1 MRNSTTAYSSFTS
14 DLLKRS
20 LLAES
25 CNTMKADTIF
35 RMYFYGLHTLL
46 LSRERYCTLAVSRAL
61 TSYANISILFFFFP
75 QIVLV
80 HGASLNLQ
88 QTWGVRRQLLLTE
101 NFCSDKQLRSS
112 KHKLRNS
119 PQQGGKSP
127 EHWPSGWGWC
137 CPNAA
142 RSAYIRILQLH
153 HPDYSSF
160 LGFSFFSGV

>member
-1 MRNSTTAYSSFTS
+1 MQ
-14 DLLKRS
+14 
-20 LLAES
+20 
-25 CNTMKADTIF
+25 IH
-35 RMYFYGLHTLL
+35 MY
-46 LSRERYCTLAVSRAL
+46 
-61 TSYANISILFFFFP
+61 IIFFFP

-119 PQQGGKSP
+119 PQQVSKSP
-127 EHWPSGWGWC
+127 ECWPSGWGWC

-160 LGFSFFSGV
+160 MGFFFRCLIIRCQFTSGFSISENLNNSLMQTACPVSRGWRLAEVNCLTSD